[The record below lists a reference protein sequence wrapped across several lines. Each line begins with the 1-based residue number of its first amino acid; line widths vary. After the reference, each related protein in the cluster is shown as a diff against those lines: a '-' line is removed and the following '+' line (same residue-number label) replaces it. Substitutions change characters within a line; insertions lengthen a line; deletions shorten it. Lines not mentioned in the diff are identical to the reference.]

1 MANLWLLS
9 RSFVRAIL
17 CRVLA
22 HTFIAYIREYPSH
35 PPPPPSPLALG
46 QRPRFASC
54 FVGQSEEK
62 TGEW

>member
-22 HTFIAYIREYPSH
+22 HTFIACISEY
-35 PPPPPSPLALG
+35 PPPPSRLALG

-54 FVGQSEEK
+54 FVGQSEEEN
-62 TGEW
+62 GRIVG

>member
-9 RSFVRAIL
+9 RSFVRAL

-22 HTFIAYIREYPSH
+22 HTFIAYIGEY
-35 PPPPPSPLALG
+35 PPPPSPLALG

-62 TGEW
+62 TGEL

>member
-22 HTFIAYIREYPSH
+22 HTFIAYIWEY
-35 PPPPPSPLALG
+35 PPPSPLALG

-62 TGEW
+62 TVEL

>member
-22 HTFIAYIREYPSH
+22 HTFIAYIREYP
-35 PPPPPSPLALG
+35 PPPSPLALG

-62 TGEW
+62 TGEL